1 MSIFINNATQVT
13 NQQPLC
19 DDWMTNPIWHEQVHT
34 RFNQPDFKQF
44 ISPANARRMGK
55 LLKCALS
62 SAISCEKEAGSPT
75 LDGILTGTGLG
86 CIGSTEIF
94 LNALLEDGE
103 EGLSPTSF
111 MLSTH
116 NTISSQIAIAL
127 KCHNYNITYSHRG
140 ISFDSAL
147 FDAVLK
153 FQLGQFS
160 NAMVIGADEMTEAY
174 FQMFEKTSKWKKKMI
189 NPQDLFN
196 SGTKGTI
203 AGENCVSIFLSDKKN
218 EKTLCE
224 LVDTQIVYKPTEE
237 KIKQIYLSLL
247 EKGKLKGVDGIITG
261 KNGDIEN
268 DNEYDRLIQQIAPNT
283 PIFNFK
289 HLFGESFTSSSVGLY
304 IGAKC
309 LAKQYIPAHLS
320 AHNERLENPK
330 SLLLINHFSQL
341 DYSFTLLKSC

>member
-1 MSIFINNATQVT
+1 MCAFIGYF
-13 NQQPLC
+13 L
-19 DDWMTNPIWHEQVHT
+19 
-34 RFNQPDFKQF
+34 R
-44 ISPANARRMGK
+44 
-55 LLKCALS
+55 
-62 SAISCEKEAGSPT
+62 KEAGSPT

-174 FQMFEKTSKWKKKMI
+174 FQMFEKTSKWKKMI
-189 NPQDLFN
+189 KPQDLFN

-203 AGENCVSIFLSDKKN
+203 AGENCVSIFYRIKKTRKRSANLS
-218 EKTLCE
+218 T
-224 LVDTQIVYKPTEE
+224 
-237 KIKQIYLSLL
+237 
-247 EKGKLKGVDGIITG
+247 
-261 KNGDIEN
+261 
-268 DNEYDRLIQQIAPNT
+268 
-283 PIFNFK
+283 
-289 HLFGESFTSSSVGLY
+289 
-304 IGAKC
+304 
-309 LAKQYIPAHLS
+309 
-320 AHNERLENPK
+320 
-330 SLLLINHFSQL
+330 
-341 DYSFTLLKSC
+341 LKSSINQQRRS